1 MRNML
6 FGAVLALLIVFVY
19 RYCDRDRFANS
30 SQYESTQLIRQQ
42 LANVGK
48 LIVTEGSF
56 SEVQT
61 YKDAKTLYFD
71 GLTSE
76 KRAIV
81 IVNAKAQV
89 AYDLSL
95 LDVRIDSVAKKIIIS
110 KIPEPELT
118 ISPKLEYYDLE
129 AGYFNPFSAK
139 DFNAIRDQITDSL
152 EIKIRKSSIITN
164 AQNRLISEL
173 QKLYILSNTMGWT
186 LEYIDIPITN
196 ATDWQKIKL

>member
-19 RYCDRDRFANS
+19 RYCDRERFGH
-30 SQYESTQLIRQQ
+30 STQFENTTLIEQQ

-61 YKDAKTLYFD
+61 FKDAKTLYFE

-89 AYDLSL
+89 AYDLSQM
-95 LDVRIDSVAKKIIIS
+95 DVTIDTINKKIVLRN
-110 KIPEPELT
+110 IPEPELT
-118 ISPKLEYYDLE
+118 ITPDLEYFDIE
-129 AGYFNPFSAK
+129 NGYFNPFSAE
-139 DFNAIRDQITDSL
+139 DFNAISEQITDSL
-152 EIKIRKSSIITN
+152 DTKIRESTIMTN

-186 LEYIDIPITN
+186 LEYEETPITSN
-196 ATDWQKIKL
+196 ADWQRIKL

>member
-19 RYCDRDRFANS
+19 RYCDRERFAHS
-30 SQYESTQLIRQQ
+30 TQYENTTLIEQQ

-48 LIVTEGSF
+48 LIVTEGSY
-56 SEVQT
+56 SEVHT
-61 YKDAKTLYFD
+61 YKDAKTLYFE

-95 LDVRIDSVAKKIIIS
+95 MDVAVDTIKKKIVLRD
-110 KIPEPELT
+110 IPEPELT
-118 ISPKLEYYDLE
+118 ITPTLEYFDIE
-129 AGYFNPFSAK
+129 NGYFNPFSAE
-139 DFNAIRDQITDSL
+139 DFNSIRQQITDSL
-152 EIKIRKSSIITN
+152 DIKIRDSAIMTN

-186 LEYIDIPITN
+186 LEYEQTPITSN
-196 ATDWQKIKL
+196 QDWLKIKL